1 MRYFIIFL
9 YSMASLA
16 SAQEAARSC
25 AVTLRVIDVAGRPAP
40 YRLASFKDA
49 DGVDYSGGF
58 EGLRGR
64 VPCNVQLYTF
74 QVVRTDVNNRITN
87 IDGRVSALY
96 PEAWMT
102 VVTNPSLVILG
113 DQAFQASK
121 SLPVG
126 YVWKGRVTP
135 MSTERLWIRI
145 RSAATVRSG
154 YAEAEVE
161 AEVDA
166 NGEFR
171 VYGGFFEGPYV
182 LYIMSNE
189 GQLLYSAPLKIVKSL
204 PTEPLLITL
213 PAEVPPPI
221 IIK

>member
-1 MRYFIIFL
+1 MRYFIFL
-9 YSMASLA
+9 CSLV
-16 SAQEAARSC
+16 SLVFGQDTSGVC
-25 AVTLRVIDVAGRPAP
+25 AVTLRVIDVGGRPVP
-40 YRLASFKDA
+40 YRVASFKDPK
-49 DGVDYSGGF
+49 GVDYSSAF

-74 QVVRTDVNNRITN
+74 QVVRTDINNRFAN
-87 IDGRVSALY
+87 LEGRVSALH

-102 VVTNPSLVILG
+102 VMTSPSLLI
-113 DQAFQASK
+113 DQVGQGSK

-135 MSTERLWIRI
+135 VSTERLWVRI
-145 RSAATVRSG
+145 RSAAAVRSA
-154 YAEAEVE
+154 YENAEIE

-171 VYGGFFEGPYV
+171 VYGGFFEGPYLLYV
-182 LYIMSNE
+182 LSEE
-189 GQLLYSAPLKIVKSL
+189 GQLLYITPLMIAKAL

-213 PAEVPPPI
+213 PAEAPPAI
-221 IIK
+221 IVK

>member
-1 MRYFIIFL
+1 MRYFIVFL
-9 YSMASLA
+9 YSMASLV
-16 SAQEAARSC
+16 SAQEATRIC
-25 AVTLRVIDVAGRPAP
+25 AVTLRVIDVAGLPAP

-49 DGVDYSGGF
+49 DGVDYSVGF

-74 QVVRTDVNNRITN
+74 QVVRTDVTNRVTDIQ
-87 IDGRVSALY
+87 GKVSAWY
-96 PEAWMT
+96 PESWMT
-102 VVTNPSLVILG
+102 VVTNPGLLILG
-113 DQAFQASK
+113 GHALQASR
-121 SLPVG
+121 SLPVN

-145 RSAATVRSG
+145 RSAATVRSD
-154 YAEAEVE
+154 YVEAEVE

-171 VYGGFFEGPYV
+171 VYGGFFEGPYI
-182 LYIMSNE
+182 LYVMSNG
-189 GQLLYSAPLKIVKSL
+189 GQLLYSTPVKIVKSL
-204 PTEPLLITL
+204 PTESLVITL
-213 PAEVPPPI
+213 PAEAPPPI